1 MTSYDI
7 TLLADDIKI
16 CVGRSSDYKLKKNN
30 YENDIKFIGSAF
42 NSY

>member
-16 CVGRSSDYKLKKNN
+16 CAGRTKDYKLK
-30 YENDIKFIGSAF
+30 IKLL
-42 NSY
+42 